1 MSARTTLKLEK
12 KIIIEGQIKLLT
24 GMHIGASSIGL
35 EIGGTD
41 KVVVR
46 NPLDGKPYIP
56 GSSLKGKMR
65 SLLEKVNGKVNIAQ
79 EDVKDE
85 KGVVVGKKYK
95 GEICQKPEEDIVQ
108 LFGYPAE
115 VGTSYEFSAP
125 TRLIV
130 RDADLTEASFN
141 KLEKSESTDMYLT
154 EIKTET
160 SIDRLTSAANPR
172 SFERVPAG
180 AEFNFQF
187 IVDIYD
193 VDILCTGTGE
203 DNKTRESR
211 FLELMRQAMELIEM
225 DYIGGQGTRGYGQV
239 KINVSDVKVK
249 TADCYINNTAA
260 QSNIEFKDQFSQ
272 FAYERT

>member
-1 MSARTTLKLEK
+1 MTERATLKLDK
-12 KIIIEGQIKLLT
+12 KIIIEGQIILLT

-46 NPLDGKPYIP
+46 NPLDNKPYIP

-65 SLLEKVNGKVNIAQ
+65 SLLEKVYGKVNIIL
-79 EDVKDE
+79 EDKDE
-85 KGVVVGKKYK
+85 DGKTVTKYK
-95 GEICQKPEEDIVQ
+95 GEICKKPEEDIVQ

-115 VGTSYEFSAP
+115 VATTYEFSAP

-130 RDADLTEASFN
+130 RDARLTKESFD
-141 KLEKSESTDMYLT
+141 KLEKSENTDMYLT

-180 AEFNFQF
+180 AEFDFQF
-187 IVDIYD
+187 IIDTYDI
-193 VDILCTGTGE
+193 
-203 DNKTRESR
+203 DNSCSETKKDSKTRECK
-211 FLELMRQAMELIEM
+211 FLELIIQAMELMEM
-225 DYIGGQGTRGYGQV
+225 DYIGGQGTRGYGQI
-239 KINVSDVKVK
+239 KFNVEDVKVR
-249 TADCYINNTAA
+249 TANDYIKNAPA
-260 QSNIEFKDQFSQ
+260 QSDNNYKNQFSQ
-272 FAYERT
+272 LVFKERT